1 MSSIIQRLDK
11 RTGITYVY
19 ESTSYWDKEKKQPR
33 SKRVL
38 IGKVDSDTGK
48 IVPTDGRGNR
58 RKERLH
64 NESSVVPVKQGPV
77 PAIRTERVFY
87 GATYLFDQIGEITGV
102 QADLKACFPD
112 NYKQILSISYYLILE
127 DENPLYRFSKWSKL
141 HRHPYGKDISSQRS
155 SEIFQSITEEQK
167 MKFFR
172 LQGERRA
179 EKEYWAYDTTSI
191 SSYSE
196 TLNQVKYGKNK
207 DHEHLPQIN
216 LAILFGEES
225 GLPFYY
231 RKLAGNIP
239 DIKTIR
245 ELIREL
251 DVLGYRKAKLS
262 MDRGFCSADN
272 INALYKDHYKFLL
285 GASTTLKY
293 AKDFIGEV
301 GDAKDHFEFYN
312 SDFDLYVFSKTIAW
326 DYEQQRP
333 YKGDTIREDR
343 RMYLHL
349 YYNPEKQ
356 VDDAKNFNRRMIQYR
371 EEILSG
377 HRVPEHEAQYRKY
390 FEIKETPKRGISV
403 TYRQDKIDAARKR
416 YGFFTLISNEVK
428 DPVTALKL
436 YRMRDVAEKAFW
448 NIKDRL
454 NLRRTLTSSESSL
467 EGKLFV
473 EFVALIYLSY
483 INKKMEEEHL
493 YSKYTMH
500 ELLDELD
507 VIECFLEPGKA
518 PIQGEVLMKQ
528 EQLYRDLG
536 VKPLLAHPEQQ

>member
-1 MSSIIQRLDK
+1 MSSIIKRLDK

-38 IGKVDSDTGK
+38 IGKLDPDTDK
-48 IVPTDGRGNR
+48 VVPTDGRGKR
-58 RKERLH
+58 RKERLQQ
-64 NESSVVPVKQGPV
+64 ESDTIPAKQGPV
-77 PAIRTERVFY
+77 PALRTERVFY
-87 GATYLFDQIGEITGV
+87 GATYLFDQIGELTGV
-102 QADLKACFPD
+102 RADLKTCFPD
-112 NYKQILSISYYLILE
+112 TYKQILSIAYYLILE
-127 DENPLYRFSKWSKL
+127 DENPLYRFSKWAKL

-155 SEIFQSITEEQK
+155 SELFQSITEEQK

-172 LQGERRA
+172 LQGERRS

-196 TLNQVKYGKNK
+196 TLRQVKYGKNK
-207 DHEHLPQIN
+207 DGDNLPQIN

-225 GLPFYY
+225 SLPFYY

-251 DVLGYRKAKLS
+251 DILGYSKTKLV
-262 MDRGFCSADN
+262 MDRGFCSTDN
-272 INALYKDHYKFLL
+272 INALYKNHYKFLL

-293 AKDFIGEV
+293 AKDFIREV
-301 GDAKDHFEFYN
+301 GDTKDHFEFYD

-333 YKGDTIREDR
+333 YKGDTIHEDR

-356 VDDAKNFNRRMIQYR
+356 VDDAKIFNR
-371 EEILSG
+371 S
-377 HRVPEHEAQYRKY
+377 V
-390 FEIKETPKRGISV
+390 SV
-403 TYRQDKIDAARKR
+403 TYRQDKIDQAYER
-416 YGFFTLISNEVK
+416 YGFFVLLSNEIK

-436 YRMRDVAEKAFW
+436 YRMRDIAEKAFW
-448 NIKDRL
+448 NYKDRL

-483 INKKMEEEHL
+483 INKKMIDGHL

-507 VIECFLEPGKA
+507 VIECYLEPGKA
-518 PIQGEVLMKQ
+518 PAQGEVLMKQ

-536 VKPLLAHPEQQ
+536 VKPLLARQK

>member
-1 MSSIIQRLDK
+1 MSSIIKRLDK

-38 IGKVDSDTGK
+38 IGKLDPDTGK
-48 IVPTDGRGNR
+48 VVPTDGRGKR
-58 RKERLH
+58 RKERLQR
-64 NESSVVPVKQGPV
+64 ESDTIPAKQGPV
-77 PAIRTERVFY
+77 PALRTERVFY
-87 GATYLFDQIGEITGV
+87 GATYLFDQIGELTGI
-102 QADLKACFPD
+102 QEDLKSCFPD
-112 NYKQILSISYYLILE
+112 TYKQILSIAYYLILE
-127 DENPLYRFSKWSKL
+127 DENPLYRFSKWAKL

-155 SEIFQSITEEQK
+155 SELFQSITEEQK

-172 LQGERRA
+172 LQGKRRS

-196 TLNQVKYGKNK
+196 TLRQVKYGKNK
-207 DHEHLPQIN
+207 DGDRLPQIN

-225 GLPFYY
+225 NLPFYY

-245 ELIREL
+245 ELVREL
-251 DVLGYRKAKLS
+251 DVLGYSKTKLV
-262 MDRGFCSADN
+262 MDRGFCSTDN
-272 INALYKDHYKFLL
+272 INALYKNHYKFLL

-293 AKDFIGEV
+293 AKDFIREV
-301 GDAKDHFEFYN
+301 GDTKDHFEFYDN
-312 SDFDLYVFSKTIAW
+312 DFDLYVFSKTIAW

-333 YKGDTIREDR
+333 YKGDIIREDR

-356 VDDAKNFNRRMIQYR
+356 VDDAKNFNRRMLQYR

-377 HRVPEHEAQYRKY
+377 HRVPEHEKEYRKY

-403 TYRQDKIDAARKR
+403 TYRQDKIDQAHER
-416 YGFFTLISNEVK
+416 YGFFVLLSNEVK
-428 DPVTALKL
+428 DPITALKL
-436 YRMRDVAEKAFW
+436 YRMRDIAEKAFW
-448 NIKDRL
+448 NYKDRL

-483 INKKMEEEHL
+483 INKKMIDGHL

-507 VIECFLEPGKA
+507 VIECYLEPGKA
-518 PIQGEVLMKQ
+518 PAQGEVLIKQ

-536 VKPLLAHPEQQ
+536 VNPLLARQK

>member
-1 MSSIIQRLDK
+1 MSSIIKRLDK

-38 IGKVDSDTGK
+38 IGKLDPETGD

-58 RKERLH
+58 RKERLQK
-64 NESSVVPVKQGPV
+64 EQTPAPVKQGPV

-87 GATYLFDQIGEITGV
+87 GATYLFDQIGEITGI
-102 QADLKACFPD
+102 QDDLKACFPD
-112 NYKQILSISYYLILE
+112 TYKQILSIAYYLILE
-127 DENPLYRFSKWSKL
+127 DQNPLYRFGKWARL
-141 HRHPYGKDISSQRS
+141 HRHPYGRDIASQRS
-155 SEIFQSITEEQK
+155 TELFQSITEEQK
-167 MKFFR
+167 MRFFR
-172 LQGERRA
+172 LQGERRS
-179 EKEYWAYDTTSI
+179 EKEYWAYDTTSV

-196 TLNQVKYGKNK
+196 TLRQVKYGKNK
-207 DHEHLPQIN
+207 DGEHLAQIN
-216 LAILFGEES
+216 LAILFGEDS

-251 DVLGYRKAKLS
+251 DVLGYQKAKLV

-272 INALYKDHYKFLL
+272 INALYKEHYKFLL
-285 GASTTLKY
+285 GASTALSY
-293 AKDFIGEV
+293 AKDFIREIGET
-301 GDAKDHFEFYN
+301 KDHFEYYD
-312 SDFDLYVFSKTIAW
+312 SDYDLYVFTKTIAW
-326 DYEQQRP
+326 NYEQHRP
-333 YKGDTIREDR
+333 YKGDTLHEER

-356 VDDAKNFNRRMIQYR
+356 VEDAKNFNRRMIQYR

-377 HRVPEHEAQYRKY
+377 HRVPEHEKEYKKY
-390 FEIKETPKRGISV
+390 FIIKETPKRGISL
-403 TYRQDKIDAARKR
+403 TYRQDKIDDAHMR
-416 YGFFTLISNEVK
+416 YGFFILLSNEVK

-436 YRMRDVAEKAFW
+436 YRMRDIAEKAFW
-448 NIKDRL
+448 NYKDRL
-454 NLRRTLTSSESSL
+454 NLRRTLTSSESAL

-483 INKKMEEEHL
+483 INKRMENGHL

-518 PIQGEVLMKQ
+518 PIQGEVLKKQ

-536 VKPLLAHPEQQ
+536 VTPLLATPNQQ

>member
-1 MSSIIQRLDK
+1 MSSIIKRLDK

-38 IGKVDSDTGK
+38 IGKLDPDTGK
-48 IVPTDGRGNR
+48 VVPTDGRGKR
-58 RKERLH
+58 RKERLQR
-64 NESSVVPVKQGPV
+64 ESDAIPTKQGPV
-77 PAIRTERVFY
+77 PALRTERVFY

-102 QADLKACFPD
+102 QADLKTCFP
-112 NYKQILSISYYLILE
+112 NTYKQILSIAYYLILE
-127 DENPLYRFSKWSKL
+127 DENPLYRFSKWAKL

-155 SEIFQSITEEQK
+155 SELFQSITEEQK

-172 LQGERRA
+172 LQGERRS

-196 TLNQVKYGKNK
+196 TLRQVKYGKNK
-207 DHEHLPQIN
+207 DGDRLPQIN

-225 GLPFYY
+225 SLPFYY

-251 DVLGYRKAKLS
+251 DILGYSKTKLV
-262 MDRGFCSADN
+262 MDRGFCSTDN
-272 INALYKDHYKFLL
+272 INALYKNHYKFLL

-293 AKDFIGEV
+293 AKDFIREI
-301 GDAKDHFEFYN
+301 GDTKDHFEFYD

-333 YKGDTIREDR
+333 YKGDTIHEDR

-356 VDDAKNFNRRMIQYR
+356 VDDAKNFNRRMLQYR

-377 HRVPEHEAQYRKY
+377 HRVSEHEKEYRKN

-403 TYRQDKIDAARKR
+403 TYRQDKIDQTHER
-416 YGFFTLISNEVK
+416 YGFFVLLSNEVK
-428 DPVTALKL
+428 DPITALKL
-436 YRMRDVAEKAFW
+436 YRMRDIAEKAFW
-448 NIKDRL
+448 NYKDRL

-483 INKKMEEEHL
+483 INKKMIDGHL

-507 VIECFLEPGKA
+507 VIECYLEPGKA
-518 PIQGEVLMKQ
+518 PAQGKVLMKQ

-536 VKPLLAHPEQQ
+536 VNPLLARQK